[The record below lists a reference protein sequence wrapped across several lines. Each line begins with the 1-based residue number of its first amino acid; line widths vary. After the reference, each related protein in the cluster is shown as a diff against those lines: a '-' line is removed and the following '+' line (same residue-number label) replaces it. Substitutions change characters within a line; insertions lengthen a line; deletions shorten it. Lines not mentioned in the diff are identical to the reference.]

1 MQVRAV
7 VRVVRPL
14 DRTNY
19 SVQRAIPYSEWANK
33 RGPFSNLVKIMG
45 KKTKKTNLP
54 VIRHVQGL
62 K

>member
-1 MQVRAV
+1 MVRAGVQVRAVHV

-45 KKTKKTNLP
+45 KKPKKQTYL
-54 VIRHVQGL
+54 L
-62 K
+62 